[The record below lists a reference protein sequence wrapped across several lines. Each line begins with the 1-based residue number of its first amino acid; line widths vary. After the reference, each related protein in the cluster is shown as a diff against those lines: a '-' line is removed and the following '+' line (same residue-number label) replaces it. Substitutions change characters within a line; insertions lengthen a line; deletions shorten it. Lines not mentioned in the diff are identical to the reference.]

1 MVTKRAHLYFAIFIG
16 ILLSCSWATGQQPP
30 TKKTASAGTTSSV
43 TGYGTGYRGAR
54 YEPRD
59 VRDPFL
65 NPLAGKK
72 KDDPDTEIPKGT
84 PPPGIAGM
92 NIKDVELVGISTNG
106 DSRTAL
112 FRGADQR
119 VYFLHAGDHFFD
131 GYLKTVS
138 IDAVQMVRATTL
150 RSGKVL
156 TQEITKRLR
165 N

>member
-1 MVTKRAHLYFAIFIG
+1 MVTKRAHLYFAVSIG
-16 ILLSCSWATGQQPP
+16 IMLICSWAAGQQSP
-30 TKKTASAGTTSSV
+30 TKKTASAGTTSAV
-43 TGYGTGYRGAR
+43 TSYGTGYRGAR

-65 NPLAGKK
+65 NPLATKK
-72 KDDPDTEIPKGT
+72 REDPDSEMPKGN

-92 NIKDVELVGISTNG
+92 NIKDVELVGISENE
-106 DSRTAL
+106 DVRTAL
-112 FRGADQR
+112 FRGSDQR
-119 VYFLHAGDHFFD
+119 VYFLHTGDHFFD
-131 GYLKTVS
+131 GYLKIVS
-138 IDAVQMVRATTL
+138 VDAVQLVRETTL

>member
-1 MVTKRAHLYFAIFIG
+1 MKRVPLYFAILTG
-16 ILLSCSWATGQQPP
+16 TLLICSWAAGQQSP
-30 TKKTASAGTTSSV
+30 TKKTASAGTTSAV
-43 TGYGTGYRGAR
+43 TGNGTGYRGAR

-65 NPLAGKK
+65 NPLGSKK
-72 KDDPDTEIPKGT
+72 KEDPDSEVAKGT

-92 NIKDVELVGISTNG
+92 NIKDVELVGISENEVV
-106 DSRTAL
+106 RTAL
-112 FRGADQR
+112 FRGSDQR
-119 VYFLHAGDHFFD
+119 VYFLHTGDHFFD

-138 IDAVQMVRATTL
+138 VDAVQLVRETTL